1 MIPTQAFRLILSL
14 NLTSCENHQVETTDG
29 FLSGECKHKR
39 VRNLREHSKPKPSP
53 KWQESIQ
60 GFLFYVAQALL
71 LLLMVSP
78 TTKALLLL
86 LPLSSCFYLC
96 SLAIAHNFLFQ
107 LMFSLWSLLALLHL
121 LALSWCYSHFSSYG
135 SRSPPP
141 TCVILISPIK
151 YSLYYLVLF
160 PSIALNVLSLRC
172 SMVFLLIGSPFMFCH
187 HFSPFAYA

>member
-1 MIPTQAFRLILSL
+1 M
-14 NLTSCENHQVETTDG
+14 TDG

-39 VRNLREHSKPKPSP
+39 VRDLREHSKPKL

-60 GFLFYVAQALL
+60 AFLSYVGQASL

-86 LPLSSCFYLC
+86 LALSSCFYLC
-96 SLAIAHNFLFQ
+96 SLAIAHNL
-107 LMFSLWSLLALLHL
+107 LVSTHVLLSLLALLHL

-135 SRSPPP
+135 SWSPPP

-151 YSLYYLVLF
+151 YPLYYLVFF
-160 PSIALNVLSLRC
+160 PFIALNVLSLCC
-172 SMVFLLIGSPFMFCH
+172 SMLFYSLTLLSCFAIMSP
-187 HFSPFAYA
+187 PLAYA